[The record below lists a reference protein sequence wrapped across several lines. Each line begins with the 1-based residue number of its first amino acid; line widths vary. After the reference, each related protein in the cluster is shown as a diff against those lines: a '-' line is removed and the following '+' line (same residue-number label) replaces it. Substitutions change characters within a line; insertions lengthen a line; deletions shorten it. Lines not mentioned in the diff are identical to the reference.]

1 MLALGLVVVKVG
13 ALMSISPISLIQ
25 GLRRL
30 RVSVEDHSIWHRFRR
45 NVSISMAGSG
55 LSLAIKLAQT
65 ALLTRVLTVE
75 DYGRL
80 LIVLNLFVFLDSFF
94 GLRVND
100 VMFRFFPPLR
110 EAKDARALK
119 GLMLLGLGTCLA
131 SGILIYGGV
140 LVLSPWLAGRLYPGL
155 EMGPLF
161 AIYGITILV
170 SAFSGVYES
179 ILRIHDR
186 FLSVVRPQV
195 LGNLVT
201 FVLLCIYFLT
211 NLASGLPGNAAYDLK
226 VVVAVFTIGALVQTL
241 PPFVQAL
248 RLVKAILVGVKA
260 REAINALRSYRR
272 ALTACFLNSNLSN
285 YLKFATS
292 PGDIFI
298 LGIFSSPTQ
307 LAFYGLAKQLT
318 APLALLLVNVQT
330 SITPEITT
338 LVARKQFEQLRR
350 LVVSSV
356 WSTLVVGTLL
366 LAGCLMLGHL
376 LLLWWVPPA
385 YLAALPVF
393 YVIATVVWLML
404 VFLAFRPVAVSLD
417 LLKWHNL
424 ALFVSACLVGVL
436 IVAGRVNALTMAY
449 VQLAEILV
457 LRSMFN
463 VLIWTRLK
471 QLTAR
476 TALEVSCSTNSSLS

>member
-1 MLALGLVVVKVG
+1 MT
-13 ALMSISPISLIQ
+13 ISPISLIR
-25 GLRRL
+25 GLRRI
-30 RVSVEDHSIWHRFRR
+30 RVNIEDHSIWHRFRR

-65 ALLTRVLTVE
+65 ALLTRVLKIE

-119 GLMLLGLGTCLA
+119 GLVLLGLGTCLA

-140 LVLSPWLAGRLYPGL
+140 LALSPWLADRLYPGL
-155 EMGPLF
+155 EMGTLF

-170 SAFSGVYES
+170 SAFAGVYEP
-179 ILRIHDR
+179 ILRMNDR

-195 LGNLVT
+195 LGNLIT
-201 FVLLCIYFLT
+201 FVLLCIYFST
-211 NLASGLPGNAAYDLK
+211 NLASGFPGNADYDLRA
-226 VVVAVFTIGALVQTL
+226 VVAFFTIGALVQTL
-241 PPFVQAL
+241 PSFVQAL
-248 RLVKAILVGVKA
+248 RLVRPILVGVKA
-260 REAINALRSYRR
+260 REAIHALRSYRR

-285 YLKFATS
+285 CLKFATS
-292 PGDIFI
+292 PGDIFV

-318 APLALLLVNVQT
+318 APLALLLFNVQT
-330 SITPEITT
+330 SVTPEITA
-338 LVARKQFEQLRR
+338 LVARKRFEQLKR
-350 LVVSSV
+350 LVVSYV
-356 WSTLVVGTLL
+356 WSTLVVGSLL
-366 LAGCLMLGHL
+366 LAGTLLVGHL
-376 LLLWWVPPA
+376 LLSRWVQPE

-404 VFLAFRPVAVSLD
+404 VFLVFRPVAVSLD

-424 ALFVSACLVGVL
+424 ALFASACLVGLL
-436 IVAGRVNALTMAY
+436 IVAGGLNALTMAY

-457 LRSMFN
+457 FRSMFN
-463 VLIWTRLK
+463 LLIWTRLK
-471 QLTAR
+471 RLAATERIANIPGQNAPSE
-476 TALEVSCSTNSSLS
+476 A